1 MRFDRQPETKS
12 CVGLTN
18 FKIGAQ
24 VFNVEKYIDRKKVIK
39 KSVHYNGLSTK
50 ANK

>member
-12 CVGLTN
+12 CLGKIN
-18 FKIGAQ
+18 FKVGTQ
-24 VFNVEKYIDRKKVIK
+24 VLYFKNTQTKKIIK
-39 KSVHYNGLSTK
+39 KPPHYNGLSTK